1 VSKVSHSVFWAT
13 NEEQFVRTLD
23 SRVEEGWEVVA
34 VWQDGNGQ
42 YKALL
47 RRAERGSQDG
57 PIGP

>member
-34 VWQDGNGQ
+34 VWQDGGGQ

-47 RRAERGSQDG
+47 RRAGQEGRG
-57 PIGP
+57 